1 MDKYKYLL
9 NQTFV
14 HADDGKQY
22 MVKAIECK
30 RKESV
35 IVVATREG
43 EDSQEFE
50 FNLEAV
56 NTAYS
61 NKQNFKQM
69 LETYKNA

>member
-1 MDKYKYLL
+1 
-9 NQTFV
+9 
-14 HADDGKQY
+14 

-30 RKESV
+30 RNESV